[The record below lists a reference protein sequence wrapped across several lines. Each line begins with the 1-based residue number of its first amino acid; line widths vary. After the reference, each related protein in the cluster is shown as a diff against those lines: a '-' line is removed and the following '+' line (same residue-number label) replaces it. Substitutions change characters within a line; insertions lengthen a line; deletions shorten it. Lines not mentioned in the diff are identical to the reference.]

1 MPTIAATIA
10 ACAFSLAFIV
20 LATRDHLARGGPMR
34 PKTFAS
40 NSTNDPA
47 RAEREVLLYQHVS
60 TTVPRGATIAVLRPH
75 DRGFDKNMSRVA
87 HGQLPFQRV
96 VPQDTLATN
105 EAPDFVLTFGS
116 PLDDARYELQY
127 ESAAGALWKRT
138 RW

>member
-1 MPTIAATIA
+1 MPSIAASIA
-10 ACAFSLAFIV
+10 ACAFSLAFLI

-34 PKTFAS
+34 PRTFAS

-47 RAEREVLLYQHVS
+47 RAEREVLLYQLVAKA
-60 TTVPRGATIAVLRPH
+60 VPRNATITVLRPTNR
-75 DRGFDKNMSRVA
+75 DSDENLSRVA

-96 VPQDTLATN
+96 VPQATLTTS

-116 PLDDARYELQY
+116 ALDDARYERQY
-127 ESAAGALWKRT
+127 ESPAGALWKRT